1 MKLETR
7 NAKWNW
13 LQRVRTVFF
22 GEIVRGLA
30 LTFKHQFVTPITAQY
45 PREKRVLPAGYRGV
59 IVHLRYDD
67 GTEKCVG
74 CALCE
79 AACPSHCITV
89 VSGED
94 PVLPQRRIAK
104 QYILDVTKCVF
115 CGFCVQACPVDAL
128 ASSPEYEMAT
138 TNKRALI
145 LDKEAMLQLGDRYF
159 PERDKRPAYTK
170 QRFSLFNRLKETAFP
185 KANPQA
191 L

>member
-1 MKLETR
+1 MQHLT
-7 NAKWNW
+7 KWVKA
-13 LQRVRTVFF
+13 LFF
-22 GEIVRGLA
+22 TEILAGLG
-30 LTFKHQFVTPITAQY
+30 LTFRHLFVKPITDQY
-45 PREKRVLPAGYRGV
+45 PHQKRPLREGYRGV

-94 PVLPQRRIAK
+94 PILPQRRIAR

-138 TNKRALI
+138 SNKRSLMM
-145 LDKEAMLQLGDRYF
+145 DKEAMLKLGDQYF
-159 PERDKRPAYTK
+159 PNRSPRPYPYLEDRLA
-170 QRFSLFNRLKETAFP
+170 FFNSMKDAGFPTAG
-185 KANPQA
+185 KGVV
-191 L
+191 